1 MKGRLVEDV
10 QNSPYLIRKGCDR
23 FGENAGVAVLKAL
36 NSVGLFGSLRPME
49 TDILAAAMISLSKG
63 NLSGAHILR
72 SKDIMRI

>member
-36 NSVGLFGSLRPME
+36 DSVGLFGSLRPME
-49 TDILAAAMISLSKG
+49 TDNLAAAMISLSKG
-63 NLSGAHILR
+63 NLSGAYIFR
-72 SKDIMRI
+72 SQDIMRI